1 MYIIL
6 FSVVLIIGL
15 LLLFL
20 PFGIIE
26 NCTKYKWFSIIIRL
40 IGIVLCIA
48 SAVSIYAVLSGEIVL
63 PLIK

>member
-1 MYIIL
+1 MYIVL
-6 FSVVLIIGL
+6 FSVVLIVGL
-15 LLLFL
+15 LLLSL
-20 PFGIIE
+20 PFGVIK

-48 SAVSIYAVLSGEIVL
+48 SAVSIYAVLTGKIVL